1 MSEVGSY
8 ERKPI
13 AIIYEEKSAYK
24 DTYAGAEDTVFLEA
38 HHLIPSKPITDSVI
52 VFMHPA
58 GAGGAY
64 LPMPIAL
71 ARSGIPVIYCNSRY
85 RGVDSGLI
93 MEKVVM
99 DLGACVREAK
109 AKLGYQKIILGGW
122 SGGGSLSLFYQ
133 SQAENPSLKKT
144 PAGDPPD
151 LTTAGL
157 IPCNA
162 VMLLASHCS
171 RATTLTE
178 WLDPSILD
186 ESQPEVRDRDLN
198 LYDPD
203 NPNQPPY
210 SKEYLSLF
218 RKKQIERNHNI
229 TVWVQEKLESFKGD
243 PTKEFA
249 FIVHG
254 TMADPRWLDPSIE
267 PNDRKPGWCYLGDP
281 KVVNDSPIGI
291 ARFTSI
297 RSWLSQWSY
306 EFSEADGEKCAAQI
320 SKPILVLGNS
330 ADDAC
335 PPSHNQRLFDSIGHE
350 NKKQHIVKGAN
361 HYYFGQK
368 SHLDEATQVCSRWMQ
383 DNSFL

>member
-1 MSEVGSY
+1 MTPIGSY

-38 HHLIPSKPITDSVI
+38 HHLIPSKPITDTVI

-64 LPMPIAL
+64 LPMPTAL
-71 ARSGIPVIYCNSRY
+71 ARRGIPVIYCNSRY

-109 AKLGYQKIILGGW
+109 ANLGYQKIILGGW

-157 IPCNA
+157 IPCDA

-186 ESQPEVRDRDLN
+186 ESKAEVRDRDLN
-198 LYDPD
+198 LYDSD

-210 SKEYLSLF
+210 SKGVL
-218 RKKQIERNHNI
+218 R
-229 TVWVQEKLESFKGD
+229 
-243 PTKEFA
+243 
-249 FIVHG
+249 
-254 TMADPRWLDPSIE
+254 
-267 PNDRKPGWCYLGDP
+267 
-281 KVVNDSPIGI
+281 
-291 ARFTSI
+291 
-297 RSWLSQWSY
+297 
-306 EFSEADGEKCAAQI
+306 
-320 SKPILVLGNS
+320 LV
-330 ADDAC
+330 
-335 PPSHNQRLFDSIGHE
+335 
-350 NKKQHIVKGAN
+350 
-361 HYYFGQK
+361 
-368 SHLDEATQVCSRWMQ
+368 
-383 DNSFL
+383 